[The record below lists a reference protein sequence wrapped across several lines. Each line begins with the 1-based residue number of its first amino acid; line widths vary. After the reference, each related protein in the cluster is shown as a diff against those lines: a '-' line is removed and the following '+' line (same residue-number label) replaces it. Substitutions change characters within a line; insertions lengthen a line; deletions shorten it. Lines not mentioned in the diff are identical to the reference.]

1 MSGAQ
6 LSGSDLEAVAARHA
20 ARNVRGVRA
29 GLWLLGDRA
38 RPGVSPY
45 REGIVPPNWPVTCRK
60 TWLHR
65 LPGDRQCAQDY
76 TI

>member
-6 LSGSDLEAVAARHA
+6 LSGSDLEAVAARHP

-38 RPGVSPY
+38 RPGVSPLS
-45 REGIVPPNWPVTCRK
+45 GGVSF
-60 TWLHR
+60 
-65 LPGDRQCAQDY
+65 RQAGL
-76 TI
+76 